1 MIKRTTAGQPKEGAR
16 SSARSGLGTG
26 LGSTPGPKGR
36 GFFSRLFGGNGAGTS
51 KASVPTHREATS
63 IAIASGKGGTGKS
76 FVATS
81 LAVVLHQKLRQV
93 TLVDCDFG
101 LASDHLLLGVRPQ
114 QTLQHALTA
123 GASLN
128 TVRMTTPAGPKLIP
142 GGSGLLKMADLSDR
156 QLLALSELFGEAAAT
171 EDVLLLDIG
180 SGIAP
185 QNMLTLLC
193 ADHVVM
199 VTQPEIAALTD
210 AYAVI
215 KCTARLRPTCQF
227 SVVVN
232 RVMSPGQGEATFE
245 KLAHVAREYA
255 DVEVSFLGEIS
266 ENPTVTRRR
275 LGQQPLVVSNP
286 GCDTARE
293 LHAIADR
300 LAEIVGPLVPRS
312 VEAESG
318 IAARFQEHRLFLA

>member
-1 MIKRTTAGQPKEGAR
+1 MFGRDGVG
-16 SSARSGLGTG
+16 SA
-26 LGSTPGPKGR
+26 
-36 GFFSRLFGGNGAGTS
+36 
-51 KASVPTHREATS
+51 KASPLTHREATS
-63 IAIASGKGGTGKS
+63 VAVASGKGGTGKS

-114 QTLQHALTA
+114 QTLQHALAANATLAEVRTA
-123 GASLN
+123 
-128 TVRMTTPAGPKLIP
+128 TPAGPKLVP
-142 GGSGLLKMADLSDR
+142 GGSGILKMADLSDR
-156 QLLALSELFGEAAAT
+156 QLLALARLLGEAAAT
-171 EDVLLLDIG
+171 EDVMLLDVG
-180 SGIAP
+180 AGIAP
-185 QNMLTLLC
+185 QSMLTLLC

-215 KCTARLRPTCQF
+215 KCAARLRPTCRF

-245 KLAHVAREYA
+245 KLEQVAERYA
-255 DVEVSFLGEIS
+255 DVDLSFLGEVG
-266 ENPTVTRRR
+266 ENPMVTQRR
-275 LGQQPLVVSNP
+275 LGQQPLVVSDP
-286 GCDTARE
+286 GCVTARE

-300 LAEIVGPLVPRS
+300 LAEVIGPLTARNVD
-312 VEAESG
+312 VESNLE
-318 IAARFQEHRLFLA
+318 ARFREHRLFLT

>member
-1 MIKRTTAGQPKEGAR
+1 MVKRTKAGQTKRGGLG
-16 SSARSGLGTG
+16 SGLG
-26 LGSTPGPKGR
+26 SAPGTRGR
-36 GFFSRLFGGNGAGTS
+36 GFFSRMFGGNGAGTA
-51 KASVPTHREATS
+51 KAAMPTRREAIS

-142 GGSGLLKMADLSDR
+142 GGSGVLKMADLSDR

-215 KCTARLRPTCQF
+215 KCAARLRPTCQF

-245 KLAHVAREYA
+245 KLAHVAKQYA

-286 GCDTARE
+286 GGDTARE

-300 LAEIVGPLVPRS
+300 LAEITGPLVPRS
-312 VEAESG
+312 VEPESG
-318 IAARFQEHRLFLA
+318 IAARFQEHRLFLE